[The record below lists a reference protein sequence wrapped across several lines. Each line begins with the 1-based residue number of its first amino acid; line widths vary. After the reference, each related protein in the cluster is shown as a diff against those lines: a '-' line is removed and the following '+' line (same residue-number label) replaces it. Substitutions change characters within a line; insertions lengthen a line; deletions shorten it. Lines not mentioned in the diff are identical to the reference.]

1 MPSNFKRSSLAPISS
16 NPSSHYSLELA
27 ITESSKTIHNS
38 ELKSITIET
47 CTGADIAQ
55 KGRQSF
61 PEVMDNPNVS
71 RWCFSEKDKNFS
83 TGIEIANREPS
94 S

>member
-1 MPSNFKRSSLAPISS
+1 MTFKTA
-16 NPSSHYSLELA
+16 NMQNVFDHYYFLF
-27 ITESSKTIHNS
+27 
-38 ELKSITIET
+38 
-47 CTGADIAQ
+47 
-55 KGRQSF
+55 SF

-71 RWCFSEKDKNFS
+71 RWCFSKKDKNFS